1 MLKQSLFKCLFY
13 FKRSTATANAFVRYH
28 NNDNLFL
35 KVFGL
40 ISILF
45 ISGATKSTV
54 VALSAAAGAACGPG
68 Q

>member
-13 FKRSTATANAFVRYH
+13 FKRSTANAFVRYH

-40 ISILF
+40 ILF

>member
-1 MLKQSLFKCLFY
+1 LFKCLFY
-13 FKRSTATANAFVRYH
+13 FKRSTATAIAFVRYH

-40 ISILF
+40 ILF